1 MMANHDWTRERVA
14 LLRQLWDQGL
24 SATRIGMK
32 MGLNKN
38 QVIGKAHREGFPK
51 RSPCNAYHARVKP
64 ITNQQK
70 QIVRDLWAT
79 ASYARITQYT
89 GLGEGRIK
97 AVARELGLPDRDPS
111 LAHLLSASAQ
121 RKSRAAVAR
130 PAART
135 FRELPT
141 LSETR
146 AASPSRP
153 GAATISGVASSAVE
167 RRAAS
172 LPVENLPE
180 AVAETPPPR
189 VFLGTKCCYVIGD
202 RTCDEPVRA
211 NARGLKSPY
220 CPEHFAIIYAAP
232 PAKSATNP
240 PPAGWIERGPNW
252 TRGKWA
258 RG

>member
-1 MMANHDWTRERVA
+1 MTSHHWTPESIA
-14 LLRQLWDQGL
+14 TLRQLWDQGL

-38 QVIGKAHREGFPK
+38 QVIGKARREGFSK
-51 RSPCNAYHARVKP
+51 RPACNAYYAKVKP
-64 ITNQQK
+64 ITDQQK

-97 AVARELGLPDRDPS
+97 AVARELGLPERDPF
-111 LAHLLSASAQ
+111 LAHSLKANAH
-121 RKSRAAVAR
+121 RKSQRMVRR
-130 PAART
+130 PAARSN
-135 FRELPT
+135 RELPV
-141 LSETR
+141 SDAR

-153 GAATISGVASSAVE
+153 CAATISGVSSAVE

-189 VFLGTKCCYVIGD
+189 VFLGTKCCHPIGD
-202 RTCDEPVRA
+202 RTCNEPVQA

-220 CPEHFAIIYAAP
+220 CPEHFALIYAAP
-232 PAKSATNP
+232 PAKSANNP
-240 PPAGWIERGPNW
+240 PPARWIERGPNW

-258 RG
+258 HG